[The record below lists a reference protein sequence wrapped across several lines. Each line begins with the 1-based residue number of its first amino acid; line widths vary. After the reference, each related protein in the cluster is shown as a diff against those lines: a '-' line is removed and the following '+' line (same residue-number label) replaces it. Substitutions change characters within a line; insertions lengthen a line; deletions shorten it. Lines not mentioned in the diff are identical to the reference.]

1 MPISSGKA
9 LKTHLG
15 ASKPMFE
22 RVNALEKLL
31 QTKGAATSRDELV
44 KRLKRKGYIQVSVRT
59 IQRDIN
65 YLKKR
70 GQAITYSKNTGYTW
84 VGAEDKLRG
93 LLSSREEMLP
103 GIVIMR
109 GVLNAVSKL
118 DSTAGADVLLSHAG
132 DLLEENGL
140 QYGDLGNFISSAALP
155 MPERMVPVFRMLVK
169 GLIQK
174 RALQITYMGYKD
186 PKPRQRTIHPYHL
199 LEFEGRWYC
208 IAKCIEAQAT
218 RTFMLWRTGKAELL
232 DDEFKRLAEFDNP
245 KTWEARA
252 KIFGVWSDQGDP
264 MLVRVRLSGYAAKL
278 MQEAERRHPSM
289 TVTESKV
296 ADGAVEV
303 TFQTHAFADVTP
315 WIFRWGPYCEVL
327 EPPELV
333 KEVRKLIG
341 QMGDVYRR

>member
-1 MPISSGKA
+1 MSASSGKA
-9 LKTHLG
+9 PKTHLG

-22 RVNALEKLL
+22 RVNAVEELL
-31 QTKGAATSRDELV
+31 KTKGGATSREELV
-44 KRLKRKGYIQVSVRT
+44 KRLKRKGYSQASVRT

-70 GQAITYSKNTGYTW
+70 GHIITYSKSGGYSW
-84 VGAEDKLRG
+84 SGAEDKLRG

-103 GIVIMR
+103 GIVVMR

-132 DLLEENGL
+132 DLLEKNGL
-140 QYGDLGNFISSAALP
+140 QIGDLGNFISSAAMP
-155 MPERMVPVFRMLVK
+155 MPMRMVPVFKALVK
-169 GLIQK
+169 GLIE
-174 RALQITYMGYKD
+174 RRSLQITYMGYKD

-208 IAKCIEAQAT
+208 IAKCLEAKAT

-232 DDEFKRLAEFDNP
+232 DDEFQRPAEFDDP
-245 KTWEARA
+245 ETWAARA
-252 KIFGVWSDQGDP
+252 KIFGVWSDQGEP
-264 MLVRVRLSGYAAKL
+264 MPVRVRLSGYAAKL

-289 TVTESKV
+289 AVTESK
-296 ADGAVEV
+296 APDGAVEV

-333 KEVRKLIG
+333 KEVRNLIG
-341 QMGDVYRR
+341 RMGDVYRR

>member
-1 MPISSGKA
+1 M
-9 LKTHLG
+9 LKRIKVL
-15 ASKPMFE
+15 
-22 RVNALEKLL
+22 LELL
-31 QTKGAATSRDELV
+31 RTKGAATSREELV
-44 KRLKRKGYIQVSVRT
+44 KRLKRKQFSQASVRT
-59 IQRDIN
+59 VQRDIN
-65 YLKKR
+65 FLKQD
-70 GQAITYSKNTGYTW
+70 GYDITFSKNGGYTW
-84 VGAEDKLRG
+84 IGAEDKLRG

-118 DSTAGADVLLSHAG
+118 DCTAGADVLLSHAG

-155 MPERMVPVFRMLVK
+155 MPERMVPVFRILVK
-169 GLIQK
+169 GLIER
-174 RALQITYMGYKD
+174 RALQITYMGYND

-199 LEFEGRWYC
+199 LEFEGRWHC
-208 IAKCIEAQAT
+208 IAKCLEAQAT

-232 DDEFKRLAEFDNP
+232 DDEFKRPAEFDNP

-315 WIFRWGPYCEVL
+315 WIFRWGPCCEVL
-327 EPPELV
+327 EPPELL
-333 KEVRKLIG
+333 KEVHKLIG
-341 QMGDVYRR
+341 QMSKIYRR